1 MIDIKFEIGG
11 KKVSPNK
18 FGDALEAAVLSQI
31 TEHLKKSVGSI
42 RCKEHNQSP
51 TLKVKG
57 RNIDNL
63 SYEVHG
69 CCDALIEQVSEKL
82 Q

>member
-57 RNIDNL
+57 RNINNL

-69 CCDALIEQVSEKL
+69 CCDSLIEQVSDKL

>member
-1 MIDIKFEIGG
+1 MIGIKFEIDG
-11 KKVSPNK
+11 KKVKPNN
-18 FGDALEAAVLSQI
+18 FGNALEAAMLSQI
-31 TEHLKKSVGSI
+31 TEHLKESVGSI

-57 RNIDNL
+57 RDMNNL

-69 CCDALIEQVSEKL
+69 CCDALIEQVSDRSL
-82 Q
+82 